1 VIEYLLCKHKVLSS
15 NSSPIKEKNQN
26 TTSEYKVHDT
36 FYIGKGNAVSRNVAG
51 GSCDAVESWERVTEE
66 GLDLS
71 SK

>member
-1 VIEYLLCKHKVLSS
+1 
-15 NSSPIKEKNQN
+15 
-26 TTSEYKVHDT
+26 VHDT